1 MPAYE
6 VHAFTQCAHSRI
18 AKIEVSAP
26 DAQDARVKASAE
38 LVRMGRQPEFLT
50 LVPVEVGA
58 PVNPFRC

>member
-1 MPAYE
+1 L
-6 VHAFTQCAHSRI
+6 RI

-26 DAQDARVKASAE
+26 DAQDARIKASAE
-38 LVRMGRQPEFLT
+38 LARLGRRPEFLT